1 MNSLTTLLPV
11 TSLLIILSGFVCIM
25 LIRYSQ
31 RLSRIDSE
39 LREITVMLSEIPK
52 ENSLKEYMFAQ
63 DQRLCDIREKLD
75 TDESTNTLQQYIQ
88 DQANQIVA
96 IISTQEETRKEVITK
111 AELELSLQITNEL
124 LEKVLWS
131 LRFDEDKYV
140 EDAET
145 KRACTEEQEEN
156 NPELDTQNANA
167 SKDEDDHISMKHLL
181 DESNDN
187 YGAMLKYMQQSGKSG
202 ADALQALEAARA
214 MRNF

>member
-11 TSLLIILSGFVCIM
+11 TSLLIIVSGFVCIM

-88 DQANQIVA
+88 DQANQIIA
-96 IISTQEETRKEVITK
+96 IISTHEETRKEVITK

-124 LEKVLWS
+124 LEKVLWA

-156 NPELDTQNANA
+156 NFELDTQNANA

-181 DESNDN
+181 DESDDN

-202 ADALQALEAARA
+202 ADALQALESARA